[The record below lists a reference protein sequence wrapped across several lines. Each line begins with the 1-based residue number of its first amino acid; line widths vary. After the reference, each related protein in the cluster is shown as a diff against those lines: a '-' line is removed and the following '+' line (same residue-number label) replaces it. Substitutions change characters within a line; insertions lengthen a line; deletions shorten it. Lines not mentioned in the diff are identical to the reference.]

1 MNTYL
6 SITGS
11 QAYLF
16 CGVLSV
22 FFSGISAGVAV
33 ALLLVRSKWSI
44 IALFPAIFL
53 FGLGFNT
60 MDWMISS
67 VVFSS
72 KGWTLWML
80 NLSAVFVESWNF
92 YFFLGV
98 LPLFLG
104 GFFLAVSATFAALK
118 AGKL

>member
-1 MNTYL
+1 MFL
-6 SITGS
+6 
-11 QAYLF
+11 
-16 CGVLSV
+16 
-22 FFSGISAGVAV
+22 SGISAGVAV

-60 MDWMISS
+60 MDWMISY

-72 KGWTLWML
+72 KGWSLWML

-104 GFFLAVSATFAALK
+104 GFFLSVSVTIAALK
-118 AGKL
+118 ATQKS